1 MQAAQLRQLIYAG
14 IVGDAFGVPV
24 EFKARGTYQVTQMTG
39 HGTWDQPR
47 GSWSDDSAMTLALID
62 NLTTGGSY
70 ADLFEKFQAYMMWGA
85 YTPRDV
91 MFDIGKTCAHAI
103 CNRFINQLP
112 PTACGDASEF
122 ANGNGALMR
131 LAPLAVVLQAES
143 DLTTRLQVTADYTK
157 LTHRHPRA
165 ILGSYLYLECL
176 HAMLNGASLAEAL
189 VQVSASLSLAL
200 RYAPDVLAE
209 WSHYAPYL
217 TPTIGTWSVDQIKS
231 TAYVVDTFG
240 AALWCTAKAQSI
252 QEAIILA
259 ANLGGDTDT
268 IATIA
273 ASWTAVRYPMQA
285 VPAEWQAELL
295 NHELLNKLIEPFVT
309 KYADK

>member
-1 MQAAQLRQLIYAG
+1 
-14 IVGDAFGVPV
+14 
-24 EFKARGTYQVTQMTG
+24 
-39 HGTWDQPR
+39 
-47 GSWSDDSAMTLALID
+47 
-62 NLTTGGSY
+62 
-70 ADLFEKFQAYMMWGA
+70 
-85 YTPRDV
+85 
-91 MFDIGKTCAHAI
+91 
-103 CNRFINQLP
+103 LP

-131 LAPLAVVLQAES
+131 LAPLAVVLQAEP
-143 DLTTRLQVTADYTK
+143 DLTTRLQVAADYTK

-165 ILGSYLYLECL
+165 ILGSELYLECL
-176 HAMLNGASLAEAL
+176 HAMLNGASLAAAL
-189 VQVSASLSLAL
+189 SQVSASLPAAL
-200 RYAPDVLAE
+200 RDMPAVLAE
-209 WSHYAPYL
+209 WLHYAPYL
-217 TPTIGTWSVDQIKS
+217 TPKLATWSVDQIKS

-240 AALWCTAKAQSI
+240 AALWCTANAQSI

-295 NHELLNKLIEPFVT
+295 NQELLRKLIEPFVA
-309 KYADK
+309 KVADK